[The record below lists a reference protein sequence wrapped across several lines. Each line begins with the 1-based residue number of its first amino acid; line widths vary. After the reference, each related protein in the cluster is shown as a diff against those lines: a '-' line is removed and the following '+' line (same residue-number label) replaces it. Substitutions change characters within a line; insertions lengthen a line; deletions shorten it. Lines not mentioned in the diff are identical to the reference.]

1 MRLLVTNARIDAGT
15 EIALLCVAGA
25 SVYRERVSISPQVTI
40 ESIARGLS
48 CYRRIDRRSRLTT
61 EAACPGADIACC
73 RPRYFAL
80 PTSAVPATTARN
92 QTPCYRILA
101 KASTF
106 TRKSVSAN
114 CGTVTIALLGE
125 GGPK

>member
-61 EAACPGADIACC
+61 EAACPGAKL
-73 RPRYFAL
+73 PKPSVGAL
-80 PTSAVPATTARN
+80 PKSSSDPALDVQSWFQITR
-92 QTPCYRILA
+92 TP
-101 KASTF
+101 
-106 TRKSVSAN
+106 
-114 CGTVTIALLGE
+114 
-125 GGPK
+125 